1 MRPTL
6 PDTLCAV
13 AIAAALFWLLC
24 AGLGVITQ

>member
-1 MRPTL
+1 MRNTN
-6 PDTLCAV
+6 PDILCAV

>member
-1 MRPTL
+1 MRNTI
-6 PDTLCAV
+6 PDILAAV